1 MKKLRL
7 ALLGIVS
14 IFCLNSCI
22 TSALIGTAVAL
33 CGENGCNNIRET
45 KDKEFGI
52 KIYEEKELNKFKEYI
67 NLLNLRKKY
76 KLEIQK
82 GVFVSVPDG
91 FILKKYSNYRY
102 FYDKINNI
110 GFPIYVD
117 NDYDI
122 KQVYNGKESQRYIS
136 ERIST
141 NNGVSTY
148 KVKNKKSEELL
159 LIKKISEDMYIYVS
173 IEDDDSPILEKFY
186 KDFMENL

>member
-1 MKKLRL
+1 MRKLKL